1 MFRLNGYERRRVLA
15 MPKHLLPHPSCA
27 RIYQKLID
35 FCRTDYSP
43 AMQAQAIRAEAIRA
57 LSGLMPERS
66 PA

>member
-1 MFRLNGYERRRVLA
+1 MVLA
-15 MPKHLLPHPSCA
+15 MRKHLSSHPSYA

-43 AMQAQAIRAEAIRA
+43 AMKAQAIRALAE
-57 LSGLMPERS
+57 LMPERS